1 MNNINGGRYLFD
13 KMELESQV
21 MSESLQE
28 SAAAKEFCV
37 HMLLWNE
44 NLDYRAFS
52 DNNLVLQKL
61 RRHQDVSTKMHIN
74 RLKDEL
80 ELLRQKL
87 LGQQAKHSDSMVEM
101 SDYLNKITTNFQAT

>member
-13 KMELESQV
+13 KMELEKAV
-21 MSESLQE
+21 MSENVQE

-61 RRHQDVSTKMHIN
+61 RRHQDVSMKMHTN
-74 RLKDEL
+74 RLKDEI
-80 ELLRQKL
+80 ELMK
-87 LGQQAKHSDSMVEM
+87 
-101 SDYLNKITTNFQAT
+101 